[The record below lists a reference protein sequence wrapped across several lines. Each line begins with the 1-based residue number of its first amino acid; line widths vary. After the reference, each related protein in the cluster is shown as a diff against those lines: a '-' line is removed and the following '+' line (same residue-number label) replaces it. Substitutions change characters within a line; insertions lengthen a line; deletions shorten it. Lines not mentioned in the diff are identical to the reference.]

1 MNQTPNRNTISITVI
16 SYYLCNL
23 HVQGLFLPALL
34 SFSTPTM
41 LVLVA
46 MSIWLTVLA
55 AYWAMNTKYFEE
67 VIEMTQ

>member
-1 MNQTPNRNTISITVI
+1 MNA
-16 SYYLCNL
+16 
-23 HVQGLFLPALL
+23 QGLFLPALL